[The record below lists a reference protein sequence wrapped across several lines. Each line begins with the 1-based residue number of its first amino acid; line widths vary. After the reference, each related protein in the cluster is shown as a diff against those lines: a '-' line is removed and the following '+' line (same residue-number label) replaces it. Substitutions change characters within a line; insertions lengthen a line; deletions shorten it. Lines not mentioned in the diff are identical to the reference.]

1 MCKNA
6 CLVVWSRRI
15 GGRMISR
22 SFCWALPSTVCA
34 LERKRKRKER
44 MCVRERRGC
53 MGERGES
60 VSICVWKREGKSLS
74 ISVCVCECAFTWV
87 IVGISE
93 GYKVKDIHSLV
104 KCNAV
109 STEQH
114 STVIRTSFCRSRRAL
129 LHSAS
134 FCFNLFNT
142 TGMVPAGF
150 LRRRSRIS
158 VAWSPYSLFGW
169 WRKEWRGEWWR
180 WN

>member
-1 MCKNA
+1 M
-6 CLVVWSRRI
+6 
-15 GGRMISR
+15 
-22 SFCWALPSTVCA
+22 
-34 LERKRKRKER
+34 
-44 MCVRERRGC
+44 
-53 MGERGES
+53 
-60 VSICVWKREGKSLS
+60 
-74 ISVCVCECAFTWV
+74 
-87 IVGISE
+87 GISE

-158 VAWSPYSLFGW
+158 VAWSPYSLFEW
-169 WRKEWRGEWWR
+169 WRKEWRSEGWVVSGGEKESGEEKR
-180 WN
+180 REEESRGEVSGKEKS